1 MASRNNEI
9 TNQTLHAQR
18 LNILYEDS
26 FAAAL
31 RKIATINHTK
41 WWLIAIFPF
50 LFYILGVMVGLDYIF
65 ISPLAIGIALLLIL
79 LKKYYKPQLEEIPMV
94 GIENGGDDPYYLHL
108 GDATRKIELIRDAA
122 NVKKKNPEVL
132 EYPVL
137 IDFDIALRHMFV
149 VGTTGS
155 GKTTF
160 LIFLLQQHLEM
171 GGGAIIV
178 DGKGDKDI
186 YTDVYNTCVHTNRED
201 DFYVINFN
209 VPKESNTMNPLL
221 SGDTDEIIDV
231 IGNMLETGGDNAF
244 WAGRALSMMKGLLSL
259 LVPLRDC
266 EMLYDPGSSKIPSAC
281 TNEPIFTFKVLNKFL
296 DLEAMRNLYFY
307 IKDLNT
313 KPTQDW
319 IATDVSRME
328 AYLSSCS
335 VPLSDPKAKLSDGM
349 SKMHGNSN
357 TMWGEAL
364 DLFMGT
370 FGDIF
375 NTDAPD
381 IDMNDI
387 VINSRILYILL
398 PATKKDPRTL
408 SMLGKIVLAFFK
420 SSVASLLG
428 DKISGT
434 IEQRMASS
442 AIRPKVPFW
451 GVMDEYGAYATEGFD
466 NVLAQAR
473 SLRVTISIMVQETA
487 SLEKGSLIDKKR
499 LLGNTGLKV
508 FLKIEESDTVKE
520 VIEFFGD
527 EEQATVKYQNENAE
541 DFTFDVQRKP
551 LITPNMLKDMGGG
564 HGYVAFSG
572 HITPMLCGY
581 YKPPNARKILEFSAF
596 RITTMQNHEFRKS
609 VEAIK
614 KTEFKDENNDIST
627 DKKLE
632 QIDNL
637 TKSLRRNDEAMI
649 ELYGETI
656 SDKIGLINIINS
668 IEEMDNNYEA
678 IDFELVQ
685 NRMEDILS
693 EMEYITNDNDESK
706 NEDNYDD
713 DNGEIHY
720 KDNSKEMY
728 SGKDLINDLKGK
740 SKNEDDAESYDENE
754 EKNYI

>member
-1 MASRNNEI
+1 MAKDL
-9 TNQTLHAQR
+9 TNQTLHANR
-18 LNILYEDS
+18 LNIIYEGR
-26 FAAAL
+26 FGTIL
-31 RKIATINHTK
+31 RKLVTLNHSK
-41 WWLIAIFPF
+41 WWIVALLPFVINFLGIF
-50 LFYILGVMVGLDYIF
+50 IGLDYIYTIPFSLMFSF
-65 ISPLAIGIALLLIL
+65 ILIM
-79 LKKYYKPQLEEIPMV
+79 LKKYYKPKLVELHVV
-94 GIENGGDDPYYLHL
+94 GVENTGKDPYYLHL
-108 GDATRKIELIRDAA
+108 GDATRSIDLIRNAA
-122 NVKKKNPEVL
+122 VAKEKTPEVL
-132 EYPVL
+132 EYPIL

-160 LIFLLQQHLEM
+160 LIYLLQQHLEM

-186 YTDVYNTCVHTNRED
+186 YTDVYNTCVHCNRED
-201 DFYVINFN
+201 DFYVMNFN
-209 VPKESNTMNPLL
+209 VPSESNTMNPLL

-259 LVPLRDC
+259 LVPLRDRN
-266 EMLYDPGSSKIPSAC
+266 MLYDPGSAKTPAECKI
-281 TNEPIFTFKVLNKFL
+281 EHIFTFKVLNKFL

-307 IKDLNT
+307 IKELNS
-313 KPTQDW
+313 KMSNDW
-319 IATDVSRME
+319 EYVDVSRME
-328 AYLSSCS
+328 AYMASCS
-335 VPLSDPKAKLSDGM
+335 VPLSDAKAKISDGM

-375 NTDAPD
+375 NTDTPD

-420 SSVASLLG
+420 ASVATLLG

-434 IEQRMASS
+434 IEERMASS

-473 SLRVTISIMVQETA
+473 SLRVSISIMVQETA
-487 SLEKGSLIDKKR
+487 SLEKGSAIDKKR
-499 LLGNTGLKV
+499 LLGNTGVKV

-520 VIEFFGD
+520 VIDFFGD
-527 EEQATVKYQNENAE
+527 EEQAVVKYQNENAE
-541 DFTFDVQRKP
+541 DYSFDVQRKP
-551 LITPNMLKDMGGG
+551 LITASMLKDMAGG

-572 HITPMLCGY
+572 HITPMLAGY
-581 YKPPNARKILEFSAF
+581 YKPPNARKILEFGSF
-596 RITTMQNHEFRKS
+596 RNTIIQNYEFRNTI
-609 VEAIK
+609 EQIK
-614 KTEFKDENNDIST
+614 RTEFRDEHNDISLS
-627 DKKLE
+627 KKID

-637 TKSLRRNDEAMI
+637 TKTNRRDDELVKM
-649 ELYGETI
+649 YGEKI
-656 SDKIGLINIINS
+656 SDKINLGSIIDTIQNMNNNYDTIDFDLVKS
-668 IEEMDNNYEA
+668 RMDDILAEMDLITEEHDSHNVVENVKNKYNN
-678 IDFELVQ
+678 
-685 NRMEDILS
+685 
-693 EMEYITNDNDESK
+693 TNSD
-706 NEDNYDD
+706 Y
-713 DNGEIHY
+713 
-720 KDNSKEMY
+720 M
-728 SGKDLINDLKGK
+728 
-740 SKNEDDAESYDENE
+740 
-754 EKNYI
+754 

>member
-1 MASRNNEI
+1 MAKDL
-9 TNQTLHAQR
+9 TNQTLHANR
-18 LNILYEDS
+18 LNIIYEGR
-26 FAAAL
+26 FGTIL
-31 RKIATINHTK
+31 RKLVTLNHSK
-41 WWLIAIFPF
+41 WWIVALLPFIINFLGIF
-50 LFYILGVMVGLDYIF
+50 IGLDYVYTIPF
-65 ISPLAIGIALLLIL
+65 SFLFAIILIL
-79 LKKYYKPQLEEIPMV
+79 LKKYYKPKLIELHTV
-94 GIENGGDDPYYLHL
+94 GIENYGKDPYYLHL
-108 GDATRKIELIRDAA
+108 GDATRSIDLIRNAA
-122 NVKKKNPEVL
+122 VAKEKTPEVL
-132 EYPVL
+132 EYPIL
-137 IDFDIALRHMFV
+137 IDFDMALRHMFV

-160 LIFLLQQHLEM
+160 LIYLLQQHLEM

-186 YTDVYNTCVHTNRED
+186 YTDVYNTCVHCNRED
-201 DFYVINFN
+201 DFYVMNFN
-209 VPKESNTMNPLL
+209 VPSESNTMNPLL

-259 LVPLRDC
+259 LVPLRDRN
-266 EMLYDPGSSKIPSAC
+266 MLYDPGSAKTPAECKI
-281 TNEPIFTFKVLNKFL
+281 EYIFTFKVLNKFL

-307 IKDLNT
+307 IKEMNAKMSNSWEYVDC
-313 KPTQDW
+313 
-319 IATDVSRME
+319 SRME
-328 AYLSSCS
+328 AYMASCS
-335 VPLSDPKAKLSDGM
+335 VPLSDAKAKISDGM

-375 NTDAPD
+375 NTDTPD

-420 SSVASLLG
+420 ASVATLLG

-434 IEQRMASS
+434 IEERMASS

-473 SLRVTISIMVQETA
+473 SLRVSISIMVQETA
-487 SLEKGSLIDKKR
+487 SLEKGSAIDKKR

-520 VIEFFGD
+520 VIDFFGD
-527 EEQATVKYQNENAE
+527 EEQAVVKYQNENAE
-541 DFTFDVQRKP
+541 DYSFDVQRKP
-551 LITPNMLKDMGGG
+551 LITASMLKDMAGG

-572 HITPMLCGY
+572 HITPMLAGY
-581 YKPPNARKILEFSAF
+581 YKPPNARKILEFGSF
-596 RITTMQNHEFRKS
+596 RNTIIQNYEFKNTI
-609 VEAIK
+609 EQIK
-614 KTEFKDENNDIST
+614 KTEFRDEHNDISLS
-627 DKKLE
+627 KKID

-637 TKSLRRNDEAMI
+637 TKTNRRDDDMVKM
-649 ELYGETI
+649 YGEKI
-656 SDKIGLINIINS
+656 SDKINLGSIIDTIQNMNNNYDT
-668 IEEMDNNYEA
+668 IDFDLVKNRMDDILAEMDLITEEHDKNIVEDVKTKHNNSNA
-678 IDFELVQ
+678 
-685 NRMEDILS
+685 
-693 EMEYITNDNDESK
+693 
-706 NEDNYDD
+706 
-713 DNGEIHY
+713 
-720 KDNSKEMY
+720 NSDYM
-728 SGKDLINDLKGK
+728 
-740 SKNEDDAESYDENE
+740 
-754 EKNYI
+754 

>member
-1 MASRNNEI
+1 MASRNKEI

-18 LNILYEDS
+18 LNIVYEGR
-26 FAAAL
+26 FAAIL
-31 RKIATINHTK
+31 RKIVTINHSK
-41 WWLIAIFPF
+41 WWVVALFPF
-50 LFYILGVMVGLDYIF
+50 ILYSLIIILGLDYFYSI
-65 ISPLAIGIALLLIL
+65 IAGFFLSLSLIYI
-79 LKKYYKPQLEEIPMV
+79 KKYYKPKLEDLHVV
-94 GIENGGDDPYYLHL
+94 GIENHGKDPYYLHL
-108 GDATRKIELIRDAA
+108 GDATRKIELIRDAP
-122 NVKKKNPEVL
+122 NVKSKTPEVL

-160 LIFLLQQHLEM
+160 LIYLLQQHLEM
-171 GGGAIIV
+171 GGGTIIV

-186 YTDVYNTCVHTNRED
+186 YTDVYNTCVHCNRED
-201 DFYVINFN
+201 DFYVMNFN
-209 VPKESNTMNPLL
+209 VPRESNTMNPLL

-259 LVPLRDC
+259 LVPLRDKN
-266 EMLYDPGSSKIPSAC
+266 MLYDPGSSKDPGSCKI
-281 TNEPIFTFKVLNKFL
+281 EPIFTFKVLNKFL

-307 IKDLNT
+307 IKDLNV
-313 KPTQDW
+313 KNSSDW
-319 IATDVSRME
+319 DYVDVSRME
-328 AYLSSCS
+328 AYLASCS

-375 NTDAPD
+375 NTDSPD

-387 VINSRILYILL
+387 VVNSRILYILL

-420 SSVASLLG
+420 ASVATLLG

-434 IEQRMASS
+434 IEERMASS

-487 SLEKGSLIDKKR
+487 SLEKGSAIDKKR
-499 LLGNTGLKV
+499 LLGNTGVKV

-527 EEQATVKYQNENAE
+527 EEQATVKYQNENA
-541 DFTFDVQRKP
+541 DDYSFDVQRKP
-551 LITPNMLKDMGGG
+551 LITASMLKDMGGG

-572 HITPMLCGY
+572 HITAMLAGF
-581 YKPPNARKILEFSAF
+581 YKPPNSRKILEFSSF
-596 RITTMQNHEFRKS
+596 RTTTMQNYLFRNA
-609 VEAIK
+609 VETIK
-614 KTEFKDENNDIST
+614 KTEFKDENNDISI

-637 TKSLRRNDEAMI
+637 TRTNRRNNDDLVNM
-649 ELYGETI
+649 YGETI
-656 SDKIGLINIINS
+656 SDRIGLINIIDS
-668 IEEMDNNYEA
+668 IESMDNNYEA

-693 EMEYITNDNDESK
+693 EMEYIYNDDKKSINMDDKTSK
-706 NEDNYDD
+706 NS
-713 DNGEIHY
+713 IF
-720 KDNSKEMY
+720 
-728 SGKDLINDLKGK
+728 SGSDLINDLSDMEDNDYDDDDDDDDDYYD
-740 SKNEDDAESYDENE
+740 SKNKEYM
-754 EKNYI
+754 

>member
-1 MASRNNEI
+1 MAKDL
-9 TNQTLHAQR
+9 TNQTLHANR
-18 LNILYEDS
+18 LNIIYEGR
-26 FAAAL
+26 FGTIL
-31 RKIATINHTK
+31 RKLVTLNHAKWGIVAMLPFMMVFLSAAIN
-41 WWLIAIFPF
+41 IPYIFFLPIVF
-50 LFYILGVMVGLDYIF
+50 LFSTI
-65 ISPLAIGIALLLIL
+65 LIL
-79 LKKYYKPQLEEIPMV
+79 LKKYYKPKLVELHTV
-94 GIENGGDDPYYLHL
+94 GIENKGKDPYYLHL
-108 GDATRKIELIRDAA
+108 GDATRSIDLIRNASV
-122 NVKKKNPEVL
+122 VKEKTPEVL
-132 EYPVL
+132 EYPIM

-160 LIFLLQQHLEM
+160 LIYLLQQHLEM

-186 YTDVYNTCVHTNRED
+186 YTDVYNTCVHCNRED
-201 DFYVINFN
+201 DFYVMNFN
-209 VPKESNTMNPLL
+209 VPSESNTMNPLL

-259 LVPLRDC
+259 LVPLRDRL
-266 EMLYDPGSSKIPSAC
+266 MLYDPGSSKNPGDCKI
-281 TNEPIFTFKVLNKFL
+281 EPIFTFKVLNKFL

-313 KPTQDW
+313 GHSSNWEYVDC
-319 IATDVSRME
+319 SRME
-328 AYLSSCS
+328 AYMASCS
-335 VPLSDPKAKLSDGM
+335 VPLSDAKAKISDGM

-375 NTDAPD
+375 NTDTPD

-420 SSVASLLG
+420 ASVATLLG

-473 SLRVTISIMVQETA
+473 SLRVSISIMVQETA

-499 LLGNTGLKV
+499 LLGNTGVKV

-520 VIEFFGD
+520 VIDFFGD
-527 EEQATVKYQNENAE
+527 EEQAVVKYQNENAE
-541 DFTFDVQRKP
+541 DYSFDVQRKP
-551 LITPNMLKDMGGG
+551 LITSSMLKDMAGG

-572 HITPMLCGY
+572 HITPMLAGY

-596 RITTMQNHEFRKS
+596 RTTTMQNFQFRNS
-609 VEAIK
+609 VLTIK
-614 KTEFKDENNDIST
+614 KTEFRDEHNDIPLS
-627 DKKLE
+627 KKLD

-637 TKSLRRNDEAMI
+637 TKTYRRDEEIVKMF
-649 ELYGETI
+649 GNTV
-656 SDKIGLINIINS
+656 SDKINLVTIIDS
-668 IEEMDNNYEA
+668 IQNMNNNYTT
-678 IDFELVQ
+678 IDFETVK
-685 NRMEDILS
+685 NRMDDILIDMDLIS
-693 EMEYITNDNDESK
+693 NNIKSDDDDYKNNININD
-706 NEDNYDD
+706 DD
-713 DNGEIHY
+713 DNNE
-720 KDNSKEMY
+720 
-728 SGKDLINDLKGK
+728 
-740 SKNEDDAESYDENE
+740 EDDDNDYL
-754 EKNYI
+754 